1 MSTSTVRWGI
11 AGTGGIGRR
20 TVGDLRLC
28 ESAEV
33 VAVASRDQQRADE
46 FAGEFGLSLA
56 FGSWTELCASADVDA
71 VYIGTP
77 HSTHFAYAREAL
89 LAGKHV
95 LCEKPLTMTAGEAR
109 ELGRIAAEHGVFLM
123 EAMWTKFSPAVQRAV
138 ELVRSGAIGEPRF
151 FQAGLGF
158 PVPADGP
165 QRYWDPAL
173 GGGALYDLA
182 VYPVALAHLF
192 LGTPQAVTA
201 TGAMREDGVDL
212 HEACV
217 LEFPSGALAQF
228 VTSLTFLVPPRGWIG
243 GTGGSI
249 TFGERLFSPAT
260 MTVATGRPPGPPVVE
275 ELTFPQEGAG
285 YLPMFRAVNE
295 SILAGRIE
303 HPTHPVA
310 ATVEVLGVLEQIR
323 ERLAVVRDE
332 QQQQATKG
340 GHSITAPPTSPSH

>member
-1 MSTSTVRWGI
+1 VSPATVRWGI

-33 VAVASRDQQRADE
+33 VAVASRDQQRADA
-46 FAGEFGLSLA
+46 FASEFGLSLA
-56 FGSWTELCASADVDA
+56 FVSWSAMCASADVDA

-95 LCEKPLTMTAGEAR
+95 LCEKPLTMTADEAR
-109 ELGRIAAEHGVFLM
+109 ELGRIADENGVFLM
-123 EAMWTKFSPAVQRAV
+123 EAMWTKFSPAIQRAV
-138 ELVRSGAIGEPRF
+138 ELVSSGTIGEPRF

-165 QRYWDPAL
+165 PRYWDAAL

-192 LGTPQAVTA
+192 LGTPQSVSAS
-201 TGAMREDGVDL
+201 GAMRDDGVDL

-217 LEFPSGALAQF
+217 LEFASGALAQF

-243 GTGGSI
+243 GTEGSI
-249 TFGERLFSPAT
+249 TFGERLFSPAS
-260 MTVATGRPPGPPVVE
+260 MTLATGRPPGPPVIE
-275 ELTFPQEGAG
+275 ELSFPQEGAG

-295 SILAGRIE
+295 CILSGGTE

-310 ATVEVLGVLEQIR
+310 ATVAVLDTLEQLR
-323 ERLAVVRDE
+323 RRLADERD
-332 QQQQATKG
+332 G
-340 GHSITAPPTSPSH
+340 RR

>member
-1 MSTSTVRWGI
+1 VSSPTVRWGL
-11 AGTGGIGRR
+11 AGTGGISRR

-33 VAVASRDQQRADE
+33 VAVASRDRQRADA
-46 FAGEFGLSLA
+46 FAAEFGLSLA
-56 FGSWTELCASADVDA
+56 FGSWTELCASAEVDA

-95 LCEKPLTMTAGEAR
+95 LCEKPLTMTADEAR
-109 ELGRIAAEHGVFLM
+109 ELGRIAAENGVFLM
-123 EAMWTKFSPAVQRAV
+123 EAMWTKFSPAIQRAV
-138 ELVRSGAIGEPRF
+138 EIVRSGTIGEPRF

-165 QRYWDPAL
+165 PRYWDPAL

-201 TGAMREDGVDL
+201 TGAMRDDGVDL

-217 LEFPSGALAQF
+217 LEFASGALAQF

-243 GTGGSI
+243 GTEGSI
-249 TFGERLFSPAT
+249 TFGERLFSPAS
-260 MTVATGRPPGPPVVE
+260 MTVATGQPPGPPVIE
-275 ELTFPQEGAG
+275 ELSFPQEGAG

-295 SILAGRIE
+295 CILAGEIE

-310 ATVEVLGVLEQIR
+310 ATVEVLETIEQLR
-323 ERLAVVRDE
+323 RRLVDERDGSR
-332 QQQQATKG
+332 
-340 GHSITAPPTSPSH
+340 